1 MDEYGSET
9 YGDKIA
15 GVYDEWFN
23 APEGTEITVGF
34 LRELGDSGPVLELGI
49 GTGRIALPLVRKGI
63 EVHGIDASEAMVEKL
78 RSKPGGES
86 IPVTLGDF
94 AEVGVER
101 RFSLVY
107 VVFNTFFAL
116 LTQEEQVSCFANVA
130 RRLEAGGTFVI
141 EAFVPDLSRFTF
153 GQTTQTRHVGPDEVV
168 IEYSRHDPV
177 RQRVDAQNV
186 IMREDGDHLY
196 PVSLRYAWPSEL
208 DLMARLA
215 GLTLRERYGGWNR
228 QPFIQ
233 ASETHV
239 SVYEKT
245 EPETPTR

>member
-1 MDEYGSET
+1 M
-9 YGDKIA
+9 
-15 GVYDEWFN
+15 
-23 APEGTEITVGF
+23 
-34 LRELGDSGPVLELGI
+34 
-49 GTGRIALPLVRKGI
+49 
-63 EVHGIDASEAMVEKL
+63 
-78 RSKPGGES
+78 
-86 IPVTLGDF
+86 TLGDF
-94 AEVGVER
+94 AEVGVEE

-116 LTQEEQVSCFANVA
+116 LTQEDQVRCFANVA
-130 RRLEAGGTFVI
+130 RRLEAGGTFVF

-153 GQTTQTRHVGPDEVV
+153 GHVTQTRHVGSDEVV

-177 RQRVDAQNV
+177 RQRVDSQNV
-186 IMREDGDHLY
+186 VTREDGARLY

-215 GLTLRERYGGWNR
+215 GLTLRARYGGWNR

-239 SVYEKT
+239 SIYEKT
-245 EPETPTR
+245 EPETPSH

>member
-23 APEGTEITVGF
+23 VPENTETTVD
-34 LRELGDSGPVLELGI
+34 LLKELGGSGPVLELGI
-49 GTGRIALPLVRKGI
+49 GTGRIALPLVRKGV
-63 EVHGIDASEAMVEKL
+63 EVYGIDASEAMVEKL
-78 RSKPGGES
+78 QSKPGGES

-94 AEVGVER
+94 AEVGVEE

-116 LTQEEQVSCFANVA
+116 LTQEDQVRCFANVA
-130 RRLEAGGTFVI
+130 GRLEAGGTFVF

-153 GQTTQTRHVGPDEVV
+153 GQITQTRHVGSDEVV

-177 RQRVDAQNV
+177 RQRVDSQNV
-186 IMREDGDHLY
+186 VTREDGARLY

-208 DLMARLA
+208 DLMARFA
-215 GLTLRERYGGWNR
+215 GLTLRARYGGWNR

-239 SVYEKT
+239 SIYKKT
-245 EPETPTR
+245 EPETPSH